1 MLQELRCLRKE
12 IQTSNPVVVGV
23 EEIEKKK
30 LKTEGL
36 EWTLEIKLDVYLDEW
51 LRCSVPGRVG
61 STDQKV
67 WNWPLKTNRKFTWRS
82 DFDK

>member
-36 EWTLEIKLDVYLDEW
+36 EWTLEIKLDVYLDE
-51 LRCSVPGRVG
+51 
-61 STDQKV
+61 
-67 WNWPLKTNRKFTWRS
+67 
-82 DFDK
+82 